1 MVMWRPRLHHRQE
14 KAGAPDTCAA
24 SYDLRTSARQ
34 GQLFEDVPC
43 QTGPG
48 ADTEPLVDALQ
59 VGCHRALTDEQP
71 VGDLRIAQ
79 PLGHQPGDF
88 GLAGAQLTG
97 GDRKSTRLNSS
108 HVRISYAVFCLKKK
122 KKQ

>member
-1 MVMWRPRLHHRQE
+1 MVMWHPRLLLSMVE
-14 KAGAPDTCAA
+14 APDTCAA

-34 GQLFEDVPC
+34 GQLFEDVPG

-59 VGCHRALTDEQP
+59 VGGHRALTDEQP

-88 GLAGAQLTG
+88 GLAGARSRQPRL
-97 GDRKSTRLNSS
+97 RPTRRRS
-108 HVRISYAVFCLKKK
+108 RFPPP
-122 KKQ
+122 